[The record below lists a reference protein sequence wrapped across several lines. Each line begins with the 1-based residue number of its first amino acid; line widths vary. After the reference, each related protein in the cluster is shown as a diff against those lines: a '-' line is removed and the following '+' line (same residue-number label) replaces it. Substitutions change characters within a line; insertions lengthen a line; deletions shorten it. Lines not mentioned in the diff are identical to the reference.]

1 MLRLV
6 FEGVMILAIVLGL
19 FFMMK
24 ISGQE
29 NQGERIIPDE
39 KDEDHSD

>member
-1 MLRLV
+1 
-6 FEGVMILAIVLGL
+6 MILAIVSALY
-19 FFMMK
+19 FMMK

-39 KDEDHSD
+39 KDEDREG

>member
-6 FEGVMILAIVLGL
+6 FEAVLIIAIVSAL

-24 ISGQE
+24 ITGQE

-39 KDEDHSD
+39 KDESD